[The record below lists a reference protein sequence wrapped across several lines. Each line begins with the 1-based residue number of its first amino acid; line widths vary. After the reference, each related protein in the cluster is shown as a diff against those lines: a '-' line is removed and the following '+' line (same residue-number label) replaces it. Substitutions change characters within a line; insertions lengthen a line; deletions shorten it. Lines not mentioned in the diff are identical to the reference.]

1 MGLLR
6 DRGRVIGHQHDAA
19 VEVVEDIADGFIQIF
34 DCFDLLFKTSEVT
47 CLIGCLD
54 MHIHEVRIA
63 VRGLDCRLSF
73 PKEVRVEIAG
83 RSGDLDDFHAGALR
97 KTEQQIDCRDDRSLL
112 MIFFREGR
120 HRRL

>member
-1 MGLLR
+1 MGLFR
-6 DRGRVIGHQHDAA
+6 DRRRVVGHQHDAA
-19 VEVVEDIADGFIQIF
+19 VEVVEDITDRLVQIL
-34 DCFDLLFKTSEVT
+34 DRFDLLFKTSQMS

-54 MHIHEVRIA
+54 MHVHEVSIA

-83 RSGDLDDFHAGALR
+83 CSGDRDDFHAGALR
-97 KTEQQIDCRDDRSLL
+97 KTEQQIDRRDDRSLL